1 MAFWSVSDY
10 LKSFIFPLTEE
21 TRTDLCSSMKM
32 LSEAPACEITDI
44 NLSEDYSPPHDLLY
58 QIEMKTIV
66 ASDKKGDVYEPEVG
80 HLIALTDKR
89 PTCIDDL
96 NKHGN
101 SYLIALIRKVRKKND
116 DENVFEV
123 QILASQPIKLE
134 MYWQEDDK
142 YIYGIYGFAV
152 YLFSLTTNMRIWNAL
167 NSDPDGPVIHVS
179 KQLLQPDSAVRT
191 VIYSLPFVIDIYLA
205 ISHFMI

>member
-1 MAFWSVSDY
+1 
-10 LKSFIFPLTEE
+10 
-21 TRTDLCSSMKM
+21 M
-32 LSEAPACEITDI
+32 L
-44 NLSEDYSPPHDLLY
+44 LS
-58 QIEMKTIV
+58 
-66 ASDKKGDVYEPEVG
+66 
-80 HLIALTDKR
+80 LTDKR